1 MRYRSVIGWVLLSVA
16 LLALPASAA
25 EYRLQITHLDYLNFS
40 NFSAHLENSSTGR
53 RGEERMARLEGRL
66 DRREFPPAAVIPG
79 REVQLLEDPG
89 YGGKSPAR
97 LSLLPATRA

>member
-25 EYRLQITHLDYLNFS
+25 EYRLQITHLDYLK
-40 NFSAHLENSSTGR
+40 FSAHLESSSTGR
-53 RGEERMARLEGRL
+53 SGEERMAQLEGRL
-66 DRREFPPAAVIPG
+66 DRMEFPPAAVIPG
-79 REVQLLEDPG
+79 REVQLLEDSG